1 MSFDVF
7 GLAQPILRAV
17 VSEGYTVPTP
27 IQSQAI
33 PHVMTGRDL
42 LGCAQTGTGKT
53 AAFAL
58 PILHRM
64 MHAGQPAPHGNRPAP
79 HGKPPRGA
87 RRIRTLVLSP
97 TRELAAQIGE
107 SFAAYGRHT
116 GLRHTVVFGGVNQR
130 PQVRDLQ
137 RGVDTLI
144 ATPGRLLDLINQGF
158 IDLSTVEIFVL
169 DEADRMLDMGF
180 MPDIKRII
188 GRLPQKRQTLFFS
201 ATMPPEIERLA
212 DAILREPE
220 RIRVAPVKETAAL
233 IEHSVFFVPK
243 ADKPQLLTAFLAK
256 PAITR
261 ALVFMR
267 TKHSADRVTR
277 QLNRAGVG
285 AEAIHG
291 NKSQAQRL
299 RTMANFKS
307 NRLRV
312 LVATDL
318 AARGIDVDG
327 ISHVV
332 NYDLPHEPETY
343 VHRTGRTGRAGSTG
357 VAVSFCAGDERKL
370 LMLIQRLIGQKLT
383 IEKELPAGATT
394 VLQESPPLANESQS
408 NGHSG
413 IHPGIHRNNNGG
425 SSRAG
430 NGGSNHGGNTRSG
443 HGHGGAVKSGRKPS
457 GQHPSWSGTGYRGG
471 KRRVRAKSAAGR

>member
-33 PHVMTGRDL
+33 PHVMSGRDL

-64 MHAGQPAPHGNRPAP
+64 MQAGQPQTSQPQSGHPHANKHA
-79 HGKPPRGA
+79 PRGV

-180 MPDIKRII
+180 MPDIRRII
-188 GRLPQKRQTLFFS
+188 ARLPQKRQTLFFS

-212 DAILREPE
+212 HAILREPE
-220 RIRVAPVKETAAL
+220 QVRITPVKETAAL
-233 IEHSVFFVPK
+233 IEQSVFFVPK

-256 PAITR
+256 PEITR

-267 TKHSADRVTR
+267 TKHSADRVTK
-277 QLNRAGVG
+277 QLNRAGIA

-299 RTMANFKS
+299 RTLANFKS

-332 NYDLPHEPETY
+332 NFDLPVEAETY
-343 VHRTGRTGRAGSTG
+343 VHRIGRTGRAGATG
-357 VAVSFCAGDERKL
+357 AAVTFCAGDERKQ
-370 LMLIQRLIGQKLT
+370 LMIIQRLIGQKLT
-383 IEKELPAGATT
+383 IEKDLPEGAKT
-394 VLQESPPLANESQS
+394 VLQESAPLATESHAGGES
-408 NGHSG
+408 GVHSG
-413 IHPGIHRNNNGG
+413 VRR
-425 SSRAG
+425 SSYGRSSG
-430 NGGSNHGGNTRSG
+430 TRSG
-443 HGHGGAVKSGRKPS
+443 TGHGGAVKTGRKP
-457 GQHPSWSGTGYRGG
+457 GGPHPSWSGTGYRAG
-471 KRRVRAKSAAGR
+471 KRRDRVKSGTGR

>member
-27 IQSQAI
+27 IQLQAI
-33 PHVMTGRDL
+33 PHVITGRDL

-58 PILHRM
+58 PILHRLM
-64 MHAGQPAPHGNRPAP
+64 QSGQPQTGQSHGGHPQSA
-79 HGKPPRGA
+79 KAAQRGV
-87 RRIRTLVLSP
+87 RRIRTLILSP

-180 MPDIKRII
+180 MPDIRRII

-212 DAILREPE
+212 NAILRDPE
-220 RIRVAPVKETAAL
+220 QVRIAHVKATAAL
-233 IEHSVFFVPK
+233 IEQSVFFVPK
-243 ADKPQLLTAFLAK
+243 ADKPQLLTALLSK
-256 PAITR
+256 PTITR

-267 TKHSADRVTR
+267 TKHSADRVVK
-277 QLNRAGVG
+277 QLNRAGVA

-332 NYDLPHEPETY
+332 NFDLPVEAETY
-343 VHRTGRTGRAGSTG
+343 VHRIGRTGRAGATG
-357 VAVSFCAGDERKL
+357 AAVSFCAGDERKQ
-370 LMLIQRLIGQKLT
+370 LMLIQRLTGQKMT

-394 VLQESPPLANESQS
+394 VLQEAAPHANESYS
-408 NGHSG
+408 DGNSGNKGGVHSG
-413 IHPGIHRNNNGG
+413 VRRSGYGR
-425 SSRAG
+425 SG
-430 NGGSNHGGNTRSG
+430 NAHGGP
-443 HGHGGAVKSGRKPS
+443 VKSGRKP
-457 GQHPSWSGTGYRGG
+457 GGPHPSWSGTGYRGG
-471 KRRVRAKSAAGR
+471 KRRDRVKSSAGR

>member
-17 VSEGYTVPTP
+17 VTEGYTVPTP
-27 IQSQAI
+27 IQAQAI
-33 PHVMTGRDL
+33 PHVIEGRDL

-58 PILHRM
+58 PILHRLM
-64 MHAGQPAPHGNRPAP
+64 QAGQPNGNQPHTSQPQ
-79 HGKPPRGA
+79 HGHAHAGKHAPRGV
-87 RRIRTLVLSP
+87 RRIRTLILSP

-137 RGVDTLI
+137 HGVDTLI

-180 MPDIKRII
+180 MPDIRRII

-212 DAILREPE
+212 NAILREPAQV
-220 RIRVAPVKETAAL
+220 RITPVKETAAL
-233 IEHSVFFVPK
+233 IEQSVFFIPK
-243 ADKPQLLTAFLAK
+243 ASKPQLLTAFLSK
-256 PAITR
+256 PEITR

-267 TKHSADRVTR
+267 TKHSADRVVK
-277 QLNRAGVG
+277 QLNRAGIA

-299 RTMANFKS
+299 RTLANFKS

-332 NYDLPHEPETY
+332 NFDLPVEAETY
-343 VHRTGRTGRAGSTG
+343 VHRIGRTGRAGATG
-357 VAVSFCAGDERKL
+357 AAVSFCAGDERKQ

-394 VLQESPPLANESQS
+394 VLQESAPMANESHS
-408 NGHSG
+408 DGASGVHSG
-413 IHPGIHRNNNGG
+413 VRRSGYGRSG
-425 SSRAG
+425 AA
-430 NGGSNHGGNTRSG
+430 HGGP
-443 HGHGGAVKSGRKPS
+443 VKTGRKPS
-457 GQHPSWSGTGYRGG
+457 GPHPSWSGTGYRAG
-471 KRRVRAKSAAGR
+471 KRRDRVRSSAGR

>member
-64 MHAGQPAPHGNRPAP
+64 MQAGQPQQNHAQSAHPQTGHHGQSNK
-79 HGKPPRGA
+79 HTPRGA

-137 RGVDTLI
+137 HGIDTLI

-180 MPDIKRII
+180 MPDIRRII
-188 GRLPQKRQTLFFS
+188 ARLPQKRQTLFFS

-212 DAILREPE
+212 HAILREPE
-220 RIRVAPVKETAAL
+220 QVRITPVKETAAL
-233 IEHSVFFVPK
+233 IEQSVFFIPK
-243 ADKPQLLTAFLAK
+243 AAKPQLLTAFLAK
-256 PAITR
+256 PDITR

-267 TKHSADRVTR
+267 TKHSADRVTK
-277 QLNRAGVG
+277 QLNRAGIA

-299 RTMANFKS
+299 RTLANFKS

-332 NYDLPHEPETY
+332 NFDLPVEAETY
-343 VHRTGRTGRAGSTG
+343 VHRIGRTGRAGATG
-357 VAVSFCAGDERKL
+357 AAVSFCAGDERKQ
-370 LMLIQRLIGQKLT
+370 LMVIQRLIGQKLT

-394 VLQESPPLANESQS
+394 VLQESAPLANESHADGS
-408 NGHSG
+408 SGVHGGVRRSYGGNGNGHRNGSG
-413 IHPGIHRNNNGG
+413 
-425 SSRAG
+425 
-430 NGGSNHGGNTRSG
+430 G
-443 HGHGGAVKSGRKPS
+443 HAKSGRKPS
-457 GQHPSWSGTGYRGG
+457 GPHPSWSGTGYRGG
-471 KRRVRAKSAAGR
+471 KRRVRAKSGAGR